1 MPVTLRPIRRTVG
14 VLTAACCM
22 LALSACAGSSD
33 DDSASGT
40 TGDTA
45 AVQAEGTFPQTVPTK
60 FGDVT
65 IDEQP
70 TTVVALGWGD
80 AETALSLGVQP
91 VGASDWLDFG
101 GDGVGPWMEG
111 AYDTSPEI
119 ISTLEPEY
127 EEIAALEPDLI
138 LDVRSSGNQDRYDKL
153 SAIATTVGVPDGA
166 DSYLTPRAEQ
176 VQMIATALG
185 RPDAGET
192 ITQGYD
198 DMVAGIREEHP
209 EWADKTAATVALS
222 STGWGAYI
230 RGSERYD
237 TLLDLGFQENTTLAD
252 EEVGDT
258 GFSVKLSDETLSKA
272 DSDLVVAFAV
282 GTTPEDVDSN
292 SAWQRLSATKDGH
305 SFAMPRDIS
314 SAYSLGSPSAIEFAM
329 KKLVPLLEEHTNS

>member
-1 MPVTLRPIRRTVG
+1 MTVTPYPGRRTVG
-14 VLTAACCM
+14 ILTAFGCA

-33 DDSASGT
+33 DDPDSGS
-40 TGDTA
+40 TGGTS
-45 AVQAEGTFPQTVPTK
+45 AVQTEGTFPQTVPTK

-65 IDEQP
+65 VDEQP
-70 TTVVALGWGD
+70 TKVVALGWGD

-101 GDGVGPWMEG
+101 GDGVGPWMDG
-111 AYDTSPEI
+111 AYDSSPEI

-138 LDVRSSGNQDRYDKL
+138 LDVRSSGDQDRYDKL
-153 SAIATTVGVPDGA
+153 SSIATTVGIPDGA
-166 DSYLTPRAEQ
+166 DSYLTPREEQ

-192 ITQGYD
+192 INKGYD

-209 EWADKTAATVALS
+209 EWAEKTASTVALS
-222 STGWGAYI
+222 SAGWGAYI

-237 TLLDLGFQENTTLAD
+237 TLLDLGFQENKTLTD
-252 EEVGDT
+252 EEVADT

-282 GTTPEDVDSN
+282 GTTPEDVAGN
-292 SAWQRLSATKDGH
+292 SAWQRLSATKEGH
-305 SFAMPRDIS
+305 SFAVPRDIS
-314 SAYSLGSPSAIEFAM
+314 SAYALGSPSAIEFAM
-329 KKLVPLLEEHTNS
+329 KQLVPLLEDHTS